1 MRQLKITNRVTNRDT
16 VNQYINDV
24 AQYLPVSPE
33 EEVALALRIKKGD
46 NKAKEQLINANLR
59 FVISVAKQ
67 YQNQGLPLED
77 LINEGNIG
85 LVKAAERYDETRG
98 FKFISYAIWWIR
110 QSIMCALSSYG
121 RVVRLPQNQ
130 TQLACKIYKTI
141 AEYEQEHQASPTI
154 EQLATILNT
163 KPHIIKDILWA
174 ENRASSLDVPLSKD
188 GDDTLGT
195 LLYTTDKENIS
206 ESLVCDLNRVLNSLK
221 CKSKEKEILLA
232 HFGIGSEPMT
242 YAEIALKYDL
252 TRERVRQ
259 IIVKILGKLKSN
271 SDILIK
277 YL

>member
-24 AQYLPVSPE
+24 AQYVPVSPE
-33 EEVALALRIKKGD
+33 EEVTLAHRIKKGD

-85 LVKAAERYDETRG
+85 LIKAAALFDETRG

-130 TQLACKIYKTI
+130 SQLACKIYKVI
-141 AEYEQEHQASPTI
+141 AEYEQEHQVSPTI

-163 KPHIIKDILWA
+163 KSHIIKDILWA

-188 GDDTLGT
+188 GDDTLCS
-195 LLYTTDKENIS
+195 LLYTTDKENMS
-206 ESLVCDLNRVLNSLK
+206 ESLVYDLNRVLDSIK
-221 CKSKEKEILLA
+221 CRPKEREILLC

-242 YAEIALKYDL
+242 YSEIAIKYNL

-259 IIVKILGKLKSN
+259 IIVKLLDKLKHHSN
-271 SDILIK
+271 ILVK

>member
-24 AQYLPVSPE
+24 AQYVPVSPE

-110 QSIMCALSSYG
+110 QSIMYALSSYG

-130 TQLACKIYKTI
+130 TQLACKIYKAI
-141 AEYEQEHQASPTI
+141 AEYEQEHQVSPTI

-188 GDDTLGT
+188 GDDTLGS

-206 ESLVCDLNRVLNSLK
+206 ESLVYDLNRVLDSLK
-221 CKSKEKEILLA
+221 CRPKEKEILLC

-259 IIVKILGKLKSN
+259 IIVKVLGKLKSN
-271 SDILIK
+271 SNILIK

>member
-24 AQYLPVSPE
+24 AQYVPVSPE

-110 QSIMCALSSYG
+110 QSIMYALSSYG

-130 TQLACKIYKTI
+130 TQLACKIYKAI

-206 ESLVCDLNRVLNSLK
+206 ESLVYDLNRVLDSLK
-221 CKSKEKEILLA
+221 CRPKEKEILLC

-259 IIVKILGKLKSN
+259 IIVKVLGKLKSN
-271 SDILIK
+271 SNILIK

>member
-33 EEVALALRIKKGD
+33 EEVALAIRIKKGD

-110 QSIMCALSSYG
+110 QSIMYALSSYG

-130 TQLACKIYKTI
+130 TQLACKIYKAI
-141 AEYEQEHQASPTI
+141 AEYEQEHQVSPTI

-206 ESLVCDLNRVLNSLK
+206 ESLVYDLNRVLDSLK
-221 CKSKEKEILLA
+221 CRPKEKEILLC

-259 IIVKILGKLKSN
+259 IIVKVLGKLKSN
-271 SDILIK
+271 SNILIK